1 MVQVSSRSPK
11 MLKQKTHFEQVPLAV
26 VEKILKAAGAE
37 AAIEPT
43 RAIADQK
50 PASQASVAGTLGARR
65 KNLSLVRGKQ
75 VRYQA
80 H

>member
-1 MVQVSSRSPK
+1 MVKEISRSPK

-26 VEKILKAAGAE
+26 VEKILRAAGAE
-37 AAIEPT
+37 SAIEPV
-43 RAIADQK
+43 RAIAEQK
-50 PASQASVAGTLGARR
+50 FEAQESVAGMLGGRHRNPAV
-65 KNLSLVRGKQ
+65 VRGKQ